1 MGAENGTLNQG
12 ATEGF
17 RVPAFTKKKQNSA
30 GGLSIVGGILLGV
43 WQFIGRVDVPIGFVD
58 LKYSILIQ
66 LDKSPQYAMLCLL
79 GVSRPSFAGF
89 VSHGYLRSESYS
101 IPGSEAR
108 AYLNIKGPAL
118 YEAVC
123 RRMMAVPQTRSAQH
137 ADFDTAENYISAPSV
152 PTDTK
157 VQFRFDTA
165 SPSYSGCPQVRSTI
179 ANHRKRATRQ
189 TSAFS

>member
-1 MGAENGTLNQG
+1 VESFWGSG
-12 ATEGF
+12 
-17 RVPAFTKKKQNSA
+17 SSS
-30 GGLSIVGGILLGV
+30 GGSMCQLVSSTWNTPSL
-43 WQFIGRVDVPIGFVD
+43 
-58 LKYSILIQ
+58 YSWINPR
-66 LDKSPQYAMLCLL
+66 SMPMLCLL

-157 VQFRFDTA
+157 VQFRFDMA
-165 SPSYSGCPQVRSTI
+165 SPSYSGCPQVRSTT